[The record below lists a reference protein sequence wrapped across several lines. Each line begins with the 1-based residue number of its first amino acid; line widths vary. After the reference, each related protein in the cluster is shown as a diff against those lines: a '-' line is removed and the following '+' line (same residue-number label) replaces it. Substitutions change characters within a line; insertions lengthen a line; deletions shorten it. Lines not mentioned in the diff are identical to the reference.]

1 MTWANDSLLA
11 IYKNGELGQS
21 YAPGDLT
28 ADVPDT
34 GTWIVGGSG
43 AASGASGSNYI
54 GKMAKVRIYKTAL
67 TANQVKQNYAA
78 SRGHFGL

>member
-1 MTWANDSLLA
+1 MTLH
-11 IYKNGELGQS
+11 G
-21 YAPGDLT
+21 T
-28 ADVPDT
+28 PDT
-34 GTWIVGGSG
+34 GTWIVGGTG
-43 AASGASGSNYI
+43 GFSGSNGSGYI